1 MGRYK
6 YDADVVHVTG
16 KTPVWNFDRSPKTF
30 YLEDFWYDPFEDRWK
45 WKNVAM
51 QGEYVAPWL
60 ADELSSAY
68 VASDSFNFRRDPRE
82 KASNSNVEK
91 VDLLADEEDQ
101 VNHPRHYT
109 SDPSGIECIEI
120 TRHRNFTI
128 GSAIKYLWRAGLK
141 GGDLDKEI
149 QDLEKAIWY
158 IQDRINQLKKEA
170 GNV

>member
-6 YDADVVHVTG
+6 YDAEVVHVKG

-30 YLEDFWYDPFEDRWK
+30 YLEDFWWDDECKGWK
-45 WKNVAM
+45 WRNPGT

-60 ADELSSAY
+60 RDELASAY
-68 VASDSFNFRRDPRE
+68 AASDSFNFRRDPRE
-82 KASNSNVEK
+82 VASESNLNKIDTLVE
-91 VDLLADEEDQ
+91 VEDQ
-101 VNHPRHYT
+101 VNHPKHYT

-170 GNV
+170 ENG